1 MNLYTIV
8 LKNTDQNSIKRQ
20 TVKKITFP
28 EAAMAANM
36 LKANLGFEWEIISIV
51 KKER

>member
-8 LKNTDQNSIKRQ
+8 LKNTDQNSIKKQ

-28 EAAMAANM
+28 EAAMVANK
-36 LKANLGFEWEIISIV
+36 LKASLGFEWEITSIV
-51 KKER
+51 KKEK